1 MTKQKQI
8 ETLCEIIDRLDSE
21 NRQLKREKKM
31 INAELQNARK
41 NAMFWQE
48 QALRLMNQSEAV
60 QEIRM
65 IFGAGTVRTVQ
76 KEKKKKLFTMD

>member
-31 INAELQNARK
+31 INAELQDARK

-48 QALRLMNQSEAV
+48 QALRLMSQSEAV

-65 IFGAGTVRTVQ
+65 IFGAGTVRTVP